1 MQEILNKMVST
12 VRHGILG
19 PDLASQT
26 IHECA
31 AMLGLQL
38 ASELDEASLIVTGMR
53 KTVTKID
60 LIAGFIEFGEI
71 DNAAVSSN
79 ARGFGLVRFE
89 SPKAVQRAL
98 AKFRREEI
106 VVQDVAVTIKVL
118 SSDESARPGVV
129 AAPSRD
135 GSSGLSNDDT
145 PQ

>member
-60 LIAGFIEFGEI
+60 LIAGFIEFGTSSGFRAT
-71 DNAAVSSN
+71 AASKERMDKGHPFRVRVRVSQAGSCRTRRQSPSDSSPRRS
-79 ARGFGLVRFE
+79 AMDEVSTEPTSR
-89 SPKAVQRAL
+89 PKA
-98 AKFRREEI
+98 
-106 VVQDVAVTIKVL
+106 
-118 SSDESARPGVV
+118 
-129 AAPSRD
+129 
-135 GSSGLSNDDT
+135 
-145 PQ
+145 